1 VTGTRSDSVA
11 LRFRDLDAFGHVYH
25 AEYLTLL
32 DELRTAWFGDVL
44 GLDDP
49 QSYVVVR
56 VEIDYVSSLT
66 GDDGSVRGQFA
77 VESAG
82 TTSLTVRESLLAG
95 DGREVARTRV
105 VVVLRD
111 PRTGASRALSDRE
124 LASCAA
130 HGVSTGGGTA

>member
-1 VTGTRSDSVA
+1 MTGTRSDSVA

-49 QSYVVVR
+49 QSYFVVR
-56 VEIDYVSSLT
+56 VEIDYLSSLT

-82 TTSLTVRESLLAG
+82 TTSITVRESLLAG

-130 HGVSTGGGTA
+130 HGVWTGGGTA

>member
-1 VTGTRSDSVA
+1 VTHPPQHRVA

-32 DELRTAWFGDVL
+32 DELRTGWFGSVL
-44 GLDDP
+44 GLDHP

-66 GDDGSVRGQFA
+66 DADVAVHGAFA
-77 VESAG
+77 VERAG
-82 TTSLTVRESLLAG
+82 TTSLTVRESLRAD
-95 DGREVARTRV
+95 DGREVARARV

-111 PRTGASRALSDRE
+111 PVTASSRPLSDAER
-124 LASCAA
+124 AACVA
-130 HGVSTGGGTA
+130 HGATD

>member
-1 VTGTRSDSVA
+1 MTDPRSDRLA

-32 DELRTAWFGDVL
+32 DELRTTWFGSVL
-44 GLDDP
+44 GLAHP

-66 GDDGSVRGQFA
+66 ATDAA
-77 VESAG
+77 VHGAFEVERAG
-82 TTSLTVRESLLAG
+82 TTSLTVRESLRAG
-95 DGREVARTRV
+95 DGREVARSRV

-111 PRTGASRALSDRE
+111 PETGSSRPLSEAER
-124 LASCAA
+124 ATCVG
-130 HGVSTGGGTA
+130 HGVTD

>member
-1 VTGTRSDSVA
+1 MTDTGGDPVA

-32 DELRTAWFGDVL
+32 DELRTAWFGNVL

-49 QSYVVVR
+49 QSYVVAR
-56 VEIDYVSSLT
+56 AEIDYVSSLT

-77 VESAG
+77 VEAAG
-82 TTSLTVRESLLAG
+82 TTSITVRESLRAA
-95 DGREVARTRV
+95 DGREVARARV

-111 PRTGASRALSDRE
+111 PRTGASRPLSDRE
-124 LASCAA
+124 RASCIA
-130 HGVSTGGGTA
+130 HGASKGTATA